1 MSIALDRSTV
11 LLVECLV
18 PLERLWPRNDLP
30 DSIVVQM
37 VPVDNNIHQ
46 FAVINSA
53 LIRDSFMAGQVEQK
67 GWLKHAIENHGL

>member
-46 FAVINSA
+46 FAVIN
-53 LIRDSFMAGQVEQK
+53 
-67 GWLKHAIENHGL
+67 